1 VKASPVILE
10 KTRRECSIVPE
21 SSSADGN
28 VRAEI
33 GSRYNFE
40 TVSLATLDVA
50 PRQSA
55 RPTWAEISL
64 STLCQNFLAVRAHVG
79 RAVEVCAV
87 IKADAYGHGATPCAL
102 ALERAGAKWFGV
114 TTTDEGMPLRSAG
127 LGGRILLM
135 TGFWRGEEEEVVR
148 QNLTATVWEPWHLEL
163 LDRAARDQDAGPQP
177 VHLKIDTG
185 MGRLGV
191 GINEVASMCREIRRY
206 SNIALEGIST
216 HFASSENVDSP
227 ENENQIANFERA
239 ARIVQEQGLRPAL
252 LHMDNTGAMLS
263 RPETWKNMVR
273 PGIALYGYALK
284 QSRGG
289 KPVSSGPPLDL
300 EPALSWRTR
309 IISIREFG
317 TGQALGYN
325 GTYTTPHPARIAVLP
340 VGYADGYRRG
350 LSNRGR
356 VIVRDTYA
364 PIVGAI
370 SMDLT
375 LVDVTQVTGVEE
387 GDDVTLIG
395 SSGDLRVDAVELA
408 NLCGTVPYEILC
420 GISKRVPRV
429 HFS

>member
-1 VKASPVILE
+1 
-10 KTRRECSIVPE
+10 
-21 SSSADGN
+21 
-28 VRAEI
+28 
-33 GSRYNFE
+33 
-40 TVSLATLDVA
+40 VSLATLDVA

-64 STLCQNFLAVRAHVG
+64 RRLCQNFRAVRSHVG
-79 RAVEVCAV
+79 KAVEVCAV

-102 ALERAGAKWFGV
+102 ALERAGANWFGV

-191 GINEVASMCREIRRY
+191 SLDEVRSMCREIRRY
-206 SNIALEGIST
+206 SNIALEGIAT
-216 HFASSENVDSP
+216 HFASSEILDAA
-227 ENENQIANFERA
+227 ENENQIANFEQA
-239 ARIVQEQGLRPAL
+239 VRIVQEQGLHPAL
-252 LHMDNTGAMLS
+252 LHMDNTGGMMA
-263 RPETWKNMVR
+263 RPETWKSMVR

-289 KPVSSGPPLDL
+289 KPISNGPTLDL

-317 TGQALGYN
+317 AGQALGYN

-356 VIVRDTYA
+356 VIVRDMYA

-375 LVDVTQVTGVEE
+375 LVDVTHVHGVEE
-387 GDDVTLIG
+387 GDDVTLLG
-395 SSGDLRVDAVELA
+395 SSGDLKVDAVELA